1 MKVLFLAAEAA
12 PFAKTGGLGD
22 VIGSLPIQLKKKRID
37 VRVILPWYRDIP
49 EEYKKNAEV
58 VASGTVNIGW
68 REQEVNLWQL
78 KHNGVQFYFI
88 DQPYY
93 FDRSGIYGYFDDG
106 ERFAF
111 FSRAALAMLEKI
123 DFIPDIL
130 HAHDWHTG
138 LIPLYL
144 NDYYQTKEVW
154 KKTKSIFTIHNLA
167 YQGKFPAEILED
179 ILGLNWDY
187 YTEDKLELNDSVNLM
202 KGGILYANAVTTVS
216 KTYATEIQT
225 AERGEGLDLILK
237 KCSKKLCGIVN
248 GLDYESYNPWRD
260 KALCTNFHQGT
271 QQINRKKNKEWLFE
285 RCQFE
290 GPTDAPVIGIV
301 SRITW
306 EKGFDL
312 VLESI
317 PDIIESGAKLIIL
330 GTGDSYYEEKLRNI
344 AVENR
349 GSVEFVAE
357 FNDQLARNIY
367 GGSDIFLMPSL
378 FEPCGISQLIAM
390 RYGSV
395 PLVHATG
402 GLKDT
407 VRAYQE
413 STGEGNGFSFSQM
426 TRADFLKAYFQA
438 LAIYQ
443 KKTKWNALVK
453 QVMAED
459 FSWSK
464 SVEEYRKLYKC
475 VVEGGRKIETYTNA
489 AKNQTRAGG
498 KV

>member
-271 QQINRKKNKEWLFE
+271 QQINRKKIKN
-285 RCQFE
+285 
-290 GPTDAPVIGIV
+290 
-301 SRITW
+301 
-306 EKGFDL
+306 GF
-312 VLESI
+312 
-317 PDIIESGAKLIIL
+317 
-330 GTGDSYYEEKLRNI
+330 
-344 AVENR
+344 
-349 GSVEFVAE
+349 
-357 FNDQLARNIY
+357 
-367 GGSDIFLMPSL
+367 
-378 FEPCGISQLIAM
+378 
-390 RYGSV
+390 
-395 PLVHATG
+395 
-402 GLKDT
+402 LKD
-407 VRAYQE
+407 VSLKGQQMHLLL
-413 STGEGNGFSFSQM
+413 GSF
-426 TRADFLKAYFQA
+426 REL
-438 LAIYQ
+438 LG
-443 KKTKWNALVK
+443 KKVL
-453 QVMAED
+453 
-459 FSWSK
+459 
-464 SVEEYRKLYKC
+464 
-475 VVEGGRKIETYTNA
+475 I
-489 AKNQTRAGG
+489 
-498 KV
+498 